1 MPVHHFLVTFTV
13 PRELGSVLRTH
24 QADGYRCLFDA
35 SSQSIRDVGAATKSL
50 HGCVLGFFG
59 VLHTWGRDPAVYHPH
74 IHYVVPGG
82 GVKLDE
88 HEVNRGIRVGR

>member
-13 PRELGSVLRTH
+13 PREVGSMLRIY
-24 QADGYRCLFDA
+24 QRDGYRCLFDA
-35 SSQSIRDVGAATKSL
+35 SSASIRDVRSATKSL

-74 IHYVVPGG
+74 IHSSSVVGNSISSSAHSS
-82 GVKLDE
+82 KFMK
-88 HEVNRGIRVGR
+88 IAI